1 MPHWPLLSEN
11 LKRTKSEFNCVCE
24 CVCACVYVFIRETKY
39 AICEIHFIWRGNK
52 LSKSFRDFCS
62 SLQVAEMGKYGC
74 DIAKNE
80 NDISL

>member
-1 MPHWPLLSEN
+1 MQ
-11 LKRTKSEFNCVCE
+11 
-24 CVCACVYVFIRETKY
+24 YVKN
-39 AICEIHFIWRGNK
+39 IWRGNK

-62 SLQVAEMGKYGC
+62 SLQVAEMVKYGSVCC